1 MIRDSNL
8 SDEPLIYV
16 EKAQGGQY
24 ASKLRGYFIIKDT
37 KLKFN
42 AIAFG
47 RIGGHNISL
56 NLTKKTLSKLKEFGY
71 DTEDFQLVLQRKLV
85 EGEVILIDPETK
97 SQIKP

>member
-1 MIRDSNL
+1 MIRDSFT
-8 SDEPLIYV
+8 SDEPEIYV
-16 EKAQGGQY
+16 EKAQGGRY
-24 ASKLRGYFIIKDT
+24 ASKLRGYFIIKGT

-56 NLTKKTLSKLKEFGY
+56 NLTKKTLTKLTELGY

-85 EGEVILIDPETK
+85 EGEIILIDPATK

>member
-1 MIRDSNL
+1 MIRDSYP
-8 SDEPLIYV
+8 SDEPQIYV

-56 NLTKKTLSKLKEFGY
+56 HLTKKTLSKLKEFGY

-85 EGEVILIDPETK
+85 EGEVILIDPTTK

>member
-1 MIRDSNL
+1 MIRDTFS
-8 SDEPLIYV
+8 SDDPEIYV

-24 ASKLRGYFIIKDT
+24 ASKLRGYFIVKDT
-37 KLKFN
+37 KFKFN

-47 RIGGHNISL
+47 RIGGHNVSL

-85 EGEVILIDPETK
+85 EGEVILIDPTTK

>member
-1 MIRDSNL
+1 MIRDTFS
-8 SDEPLIYV
+8 SDDPEIYV

-24 ASKLRGYFIIKDT
+24 ASKLRGYFIVNGT

-56 NLTKKTLSKLKEFGY
+56 NLTKKTLSKLEEFGY
-71 DTEDFQLVLQRKLV
+71 DTEDFQLLLQRKLV
-85 EGEVILIDPETK
+85 EGEVILIDPTTK
-97 SQIKP
+97 GQIKP